1 MEFNNYGRDARERL
15 HLGVNLREEPG
26 SLPLKGGPEFSPG
39 FQPWVRRF
47 DAVCPE
53 GAPECGTPRRIHIS
67 ASAPVISRHFQGA
80 FLGGGYP
87 GLKPWAEFWPPFRG
101 RTRALPLSCTGL
113 KRYKAGNPRLLPV
126 SIEFQRKPRKFSIQR
141 QKPIANRKS
150 NISLPRLSGS
160 DWRCTQ
166 ILIA

>member
-1 MEFNNYGRDARERL
+1 MEFNNHGRDARERL

-67 ASAPVISRHFQGA
+67 PKTLPSFSRHFQGA
-80 FLGGGYP
+80 FSDRGYP
-87 GLKPWAEFWPPFRG
+87 GLKPWAEILSPFRG
-101 RTRALPLSCTGL
+101 EMLAHFKLTPM
-113 KRYKAGNPRLLPV
+113 
-126 SIEFQRKPRKFSIQR
+126 
-141 QKPIANRKS
+141 
-150 NISLPRLSGS
+150 
-160 DWRCTQ
+160 
-166 ILIA
+166 